1 MGASIALLLGGCLLI
16 YLASPNQRWLARPL
30 AGVPG
35 RTAGALLLALA
46 LYRLLLG
53 MQGVAAV
60 FTWSLG
66 VMLTLALLPFLGAL
80 VHVWRGR

>member
-1 MGASIALLLGGCLLI
+1 MGAGLALLLGGCLLI
-16 YLASPNQRWLARPL
+16 YLASPNQRWRARPL
-30 AGVPG
+30 AGMPG

-46 LYRLLLG
+46 LYQLQHG

-66 VMLTLALLPFLGAL
+66 VMLALTLLPFLSAL
-80 VHVWRGR
+80 FHVYRGR